1 MSLKARLEAM
11 CWQIDAVLVA
21 AGQTGRVAGGYVA
34 GNSVLFTLCDTTFP
48 DDDLRERVRLA
59 LGVTAVKATAGAVI
73 VNGWLPATASADCP
87 QLPDGP
93 ATVGVLDLI
102 AMHQAEAQPLL
113 TAGV

>member
-11 CWQIDAVLVA
+11 CWQIDAVLDD

-48 DDDLRERVRLA
+48 DDDLREQVRLA
-59 LGVTAVKATAGAVI
+59 LGVTVVKATAGAVI
-73 VNGWLPATASADCP
+73 VNGWLPGAAEVIGGECVSS
-87 QLPDGP
+87 P

-102 AMHQAEAQPLL
+102 AMHQAEAHQLPSG
-113 TAGV
+113 AR